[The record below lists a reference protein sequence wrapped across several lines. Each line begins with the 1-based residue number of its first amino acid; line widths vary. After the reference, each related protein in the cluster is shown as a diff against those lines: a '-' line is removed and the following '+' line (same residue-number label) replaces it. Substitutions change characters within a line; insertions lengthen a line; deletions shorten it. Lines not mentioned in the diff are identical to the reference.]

1 MKMAS
6 LSVKESIDQNNS
18 FESDNYEE
26 TEEEEEDNVGSN
38 SVDYFS
44 TTPEKK
50 EVHARLNYPE
60 KCIKICYI

>member
-6 LSVKESIDQNNS
+6 LSVKESIHQNNS
-18 FESDNYEE
+18 FESDNYHE
-26 TEEEEEDNVGSN
+26 TEAENDVGSN

-50 EVHARLNYPE
+50 EVHA
-60 KCIKICYI
+60 

>member
-6 LSVKESIDQNNS
+6 LSVKESIDQNKS

-26 TEEEEEDNVGSN
+26 TEEEDNVGSN

-50 EVHARLNYPE
+50 EVHA
-60 KCIKICYI
+60 

>member
-26 TEEEEEDNVGSN
+26 TEEEEDNVGSN

-44 TTPEKK
+44 TNPEKK
-50 EVHARLNYPE
+50 EVHA
-60 KCIKICYI
+60 

>member
-26 TEEEEEDNVGSN
+26 TEEEEDNVGSN

-50 EVHARLNYPE
+50 EVHA
-60 KCIKICYI
+60 

>member
-26 TEEEEEDNVGSN
+26 TEEEDNVGSN
-38 SVDYFS
+38 LVDYFS

-50 EVHARLNYPE
+50 EVHA
-60 KCIKICYI
+60 

>member
-26 TEEEEEDNVGSN
+26 TEEEDNVGSN

-50 EVHARLNYPE
+50 EVRA
-60 KCIKICYI
+60 

>member
-26 TEEEEEDNVGSN
+26 TEEEEDNVGSN
-38 SVDYFS
+38 SVNYFS

-50 EVHARLNYPE
+50 EVHA
-60 KCIKICYI
+60 

>member
-26 TEEEEEDNVGSN
+26 TEEEEEEDNVGSN

-44 TTPEKK
+44 TNPEKK
-50 EVHARLNYPE
+50 EVHA
-60 KCIKICYI
+60 

>member
-50 EVHARLNYPE
+50 EVHA
-60 KCIKICYI
+60 